1 MITKIGAFFKD
12 PFLPIWTS
20 IYLDVLGIML
30 LSPFLP
36 RFILD
41 YGASVT
47 QVGLILS
54 INSFIGFFSS
64 ILWGRLSDR
73 FGRKRILVI
82 CRLGS
87 MAGFLLLAF
96 AQNLTLV
103 IISRVIDGLFSRG
116 IIITLTVVADRIP
129 ASRRSREM
137 SKVGTAWIFGGLAGP
152 AIGALLLSAG
162 LAGLAVF
169 CAGLTLLAILI
180 TIVSIK
186 DRKLS
191 LPHSLSDAVGAEPSK
206 ATVLATSLLKQ
217 YNPRLLL
224 TRSLVLSLAHFI
236 FSTTVPL
243 YMTTRFAF
251 SNAQIGW
258 LLASAGLINLALRLF
273 GFPLLFKK
281 FGDQKIFEIGA
292 FVYLLAFVWLTFL
305 ESIWMFFIVYVLVSF
320 ATTFSVDLMNG
331 LMSHVVSRKQL
342 GEMIGLNSA
351 VENVSLVLGPIIGSA
366 LISLTIPAFYGLA
379 PAASSLAVIMLGLIP
394 LRKTKT
400 ENI

>member
-1 MITKIGAFFKD
+1 
-12 PFLPIWTS
+12 
-20 IYLDVLGIML
+20 
-30 LSPFLP
+30 
-36 RFILD
+36 
-41 YGASVT
+41 
-47 QVGLILS
+47 
-54 INSFIGFFSS
+54 
-64 ILWGRLSDR
+64 
-73 FGRKRILVI
+73 
-82 CRLGS
+82 

-96 AQNLTLV
+96 AQNLTFV

-191 LPHSLSDAVGAEPSK
+191 LPYSLSDAVGGEPPK

-224 TRSLVLSLAHFI
+224 TRSLFLTLAHFI

-243 YMTTRFAF
+243 YLTTRFAF

-258 LLASAGLINLALRLF
+258 LLAFAGLINLALRLF
-273 GFPLLFKK
+273 GFPHIFKK
-281 FGDQKIFEIGA
+281 FGDHKTFEIGA

-331 LMSHVVSRKQL
+331 LMSQVVSRKQL